1 MAPRK
6 VIGRCNRAVDP
17 VSPRSIWAA
26 GYSAQPIQSGIE
38 FR

>member
-6 VIGRCNRAVDP
+6 AIGRCNQAGDP

-26 GYSAQPIQSGIE
+26 DYSVQPIQSHIE
-38 FR
+38 FG